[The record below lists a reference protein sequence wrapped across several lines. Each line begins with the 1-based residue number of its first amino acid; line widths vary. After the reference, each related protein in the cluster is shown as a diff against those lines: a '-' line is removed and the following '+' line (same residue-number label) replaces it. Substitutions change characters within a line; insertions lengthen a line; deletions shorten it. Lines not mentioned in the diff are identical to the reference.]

1 MLCIETT
8 DTASVM
14 TEPPYDRH
22 DSGYPDSLVALET
35 HHTCIRKNYKKLK
48 EEMEPNEILDYL
60 VQYEILDTDENT
72 HLLKECRARKCD
84 IILRKLIKNPDPEKF
99 IKMMKHIIADECCS
113 FGHLLCSA
121 ACAMESSNDGL
132 DSSNTRLHYN
142 LKQHGKHREKLLTEI
157 RKRINV
163 LSSNSIL
170 DDFLQE
176 DLISV
181 DEHEEISRITNKD
194 EAAKKI
200 LKYSEKNRPG
210 SFSRKLLSILK
221 FHELDDLAESLQQD
235 VPAEGDTADN
245 ERPLTVEMVN
255 GWMFLPTEAS
265 SSTVKS
271 VELRIT
277 HVDGSESL
285 RVYRALKQEI
295 PESEDKIMQG
305 IHSTI
310 DRLSEGSITI
320 WLRTESSDAKEKLR
334 HFIESGD
341 ISTFLES
348 LFKTK
353 GVRKLLTKDKYKIQI
368 EIKVKNATEGSKPTA
383 FQPKKESD
391 TRHKARLDRCES
403 FLLEELEPGCLVRDT
418 EMGHIF
424 SSVKADIENR
434 KTRTDKVKLLLE
446 HLKKESE
453 ETIELVLDRLK
464 EKNRYVYDKLF
475 PNVEKFQDLD
485 IEQIK
490 SNILDNLPEILDVMS
505 VAALQTPFVS
515 AGIMSYE
522 ELDSLHMS
530 SESVRTENLHF
541 VRMVLHRGDEA
552 VRIFL
557 VALENSIGMDIKRLL
572 NKMDT
577 LQVSKDERRNAK
589 IEYEAFNEE
598 NGLLFQ
604 GNFLLEL
611 MSEGKSENMNSECL
625 YVREEE
631 PQQHFEHPGLEQ
643 PGSQSEESTSSDSD
657 SNGNMQRDVSSK
669 ESLIRE
675 LESDTSSILSKLTR
689 KLGKVEYVVD
699 IRCILST
706 RDVSKSARIERV
718 KTKYPKKYGAI
729 KDEVLKLNTV
739 LNKLQSLT
747 GRIFKDKVG
756 FITNWNYGDDD
767 DDIGNDDD
775 DDAGGGGDDDDGDG
789 DDDDIE
795 QQLIEDLSETLSLTE
810 TTRFGSQMSALV
822 VKSTDEAGHIFKD
835 KVEFLTNWN
844 DDDKDDDDDDDCG
857 GDDGD
862 SDNEPLLIED
872 CSETLSSPET
882 TLRFQRQLSALVVK
896 STDEDS
902 TMDSDEDVPEDLNVL
917 GRKSSKYQSILVGKL
932 HELETV
938 QNVMNIF
945 RVISEEEMQLMAV
958 KNILNEEQYKRL
970 EKYIIKLQVISNKI
984 EEATGLAKVA

>member
-14 TEPPYDRH
+14 TELLYDRH

-121 ACAMESSNDGL
+121 AYAMESSNDGL

-485 IEQIK
+485 IEHIK

-706 RDVSKSARIERV
+706 RDVSKRARMERV

-739 LNKLQSLT
+739 LNKLQSLS
-747 GRIFKDKVG
+747 RIFKD
-756 FITNWNYGDDD
+756 
-767 DDIGNDDD
+767 
-775 DDAGGGGDDDDGDG
+775 GGGDDDDGDG

-810 TTRFGSQMSALV
+810 TTRNESQMSALV
-822 VKSTDEAGHIFKD
+822 VKSTDEGHIFKD
-835 KVEFLTNWN
+835 KVGFLTNWN
-844 DDDKDDDDDDDCG
+844 GDDKDDDDDGG

-862 SDNEPLLIED
+862 DDNEPLLIED
-872 CSETLSSPET
+872 WSETLSSPET

-902 TMDSDEDVPEDLNVL
+902 AMDSDEDVPEDLNVL
-917 GRKSSKYQSILVGKL
+917 SRKSSKYQSILVGKL

-938 QNVMNIF
+938 QNVIYIF

-984 EEATGLAKVA
+984 EEATWLAKVA

>member
-1 MLCIETT
+1 MLCIENHSVQTT

-739 LNKLQSLT
+739 LNKLQSLS
-747 GRIFKDKVG
+747 RIFKD
-756 FITNWNYGDDD
+756 
-767 DDIGNDDD
+767 
-775 DDAGGGGDDDDGDG
+775 GGGDDDDGDG

>member
-14 TEPPYDRH
+14 TELLYDRQ

-121 ACAMESSNDGL
+121 AYAMESSNDGL

-210 SFSRKLLSILK
+210 SSSRKLLSILK

-255 GWMFLPTEAS
+255 GWMFLP
-265 SSTVKS
+265 
-271 VELRIT
+271 
-277 HVDGSESL
+277 
-285 RVYRALKQEI
+285 
-295 PESEDKIMQG
+295 
-305 IHSTI
+305 
-310 DRLSEGSITI
+310 
-320 WLRTESSDAKEKLR
+320 
-334 HFIESGD
+334 
-341 ISTFLES
+341 
-348 LFKTK
+348 
-353 GVRKLLTKDKYKIQI
+353 
-368 EIKVKNATEGSKPTA
+368 TEGSKPTA

-485 IEQIK
+485 IEHIK

-706 RDVSKSARIERV
+706 RDVSKRARMERV

-739 LNKLQSLT
+739 LNKLQSLS
-747 GRIFKDKVG
+747 RIFKD
-756 FITNWNYGDDD
+756 
-767 DDIGNDDD
+767 
-775 DDAGGGGDDDDGDG
+775 GGGDDDDGDG

-810 TTRFGSQMSALV
+810 TTRNESQMSALV
-822 VKSTDEAGHIFKD
+822 VKSTDEGHIFKD
-835 KVEFLTNWN
+835 KVGFLTNWN
-844 DDDKDDDDDDDCG
+844 GDDKDDDDDGG

-862 SDNEPLLIED
+862 DDNEPLLIED
-872 CSETLSSPET
+872 WSETLSSPET

-902 TMDSDEDVPEDLNVL
+902 AMDSDEDVPEDLNVL
-917 GRKSSKYQSILVGKL
+917 SRKSSKYQSILVGKL

-938 QNVMNIF
+938 QNVIYIF

-970 EKYIIKLQVISNKI
+970 EKYIIKLQVINNKI
-984 EEATGLAKVA
+984 EEATWLAKVA

>member
-1 MLCIETT
+1 MLCIENHSVQTT

-255 GWMFLPTEAS
+255 GWMFLP
-265 SSTVKS
+265 
-271 VELRIT
+271 
-277 HVDGSESL
+277 
-285 RVYRALKQEI
+285 
-295 PESEDKIMQG
+295 
-305 IHSTI
+305 
-310 DRLSEGSITI
+310 
-320 WLRTESSDAKEKLR
+320 
-334 HFIESGD
+334 
-341 ISTFLES
+341 
-348 LFKTK
+348 
-353 GVRKLLTKDKYKIQI
+353 
-368 EIKVKNATEGSKPTA
+368 TEGSKPTA

>member
-739 LNKLQSLT
+739 LNKLQSLS
-747 GRIFKDKVG
+747 RIFKDKVG

-822 VKSTDEAGHIFKD
+822 VKSTDEGHIFKD

>member
-8 DTASVM
+8 DMASVM
-14 TEPPYDRH
+14 TELLYSRQG
-22 DSGYPDSLVALET
+22 SGYQESLVALET

-60 VQYEILDTDENT
+60 VQFEILDTDENT

-84 IILRKLIKNPDPEKF
+84 FILRKLIKNPDLEKF
-99 IKMMKHIIADECCS
+99 AKMMKHITMARDCCS
-113 FGHLLCSA
+113 FRHLLCSA
-121 ACAMESSNDGL
+121 AYALESSNDGL

-142 LKQHGKHREKLLTEI
+142 LKQNGKHREKLLKEI
-157 RKRINV
+157 SKRINV
-163 LSSNSIL
+163 VSSNSIL

-181 DEHEEISRITNKD
+181 DEHEEISRITNKE

-221 FHELDDLAESLQQD
+221 SYELDDLVESLQQD
-235 VPAEGDTADN
+235 VPPEGGTADN

-255 GWMFLPTEAS
+255 GRMLLSIDAS
-265 SSTVKS
+265 SSTVES

-277 HVDGSESL
+277 HVGGSES
-285 RVYRALKQEI
+285 VYRALRQGI
-295 PESEDKIMQG
+295 SESEERIVQG
-305 IHSTI
+305 THSTI

-320 WLRTESSDAKEKLR
+320 WLHTESSDAKDKLR

-353 GVRKLLTKDKYKIQI
+353 GVRKLLTKDKYKIEI

-403 FLLEELEPGCLVRDT
+403 FLLEELEPGCWVRDT
-418 EMGHIF
+418 VVGHIF
-424 SSVKADIENR
+424 SPVKADIENR

-453 ETIELVLDRLK
+453 DTIKLVLDRLK

-572 NKMDT
+572 NKMET

-611 MSEGKSENMNSECL
+611 MSEGKSENMNKECL

-657 SNGNMQRDVSSK
+657 SSGNMQRDVSSK

-706 RDVSKSARIERV
+706 RDVSKRARMERV

-747 GRIFKDKVG
+747 GRIFKD
-756 FITNWNYGDDD
+756 
-767 DDIGNDDD
+767 
-775 DDAGGGGDDDDGDG
+775 GGGDDDDGDG

-810 TTRFGSQMSALV
+810 TTRNESQMSALV
-822 VKSTDEAGHIFKD
+822 VKSTDEGHIFKD
-835 KVEFLTNWN
+835 KVGFLTNWN
-844 DDDKDDDDDDDCG
+844 DDDKDDDDDGG

-862 SDNEPLLIED
+862 DDNEPLLIED
-872 CSETLSSPET
+872 WSETLSSPET

-902 TMDSDEDVPEDLNVL
+902 AMDSDEDAPEDLNVL
-917 GRKSSKYQSILVGKL
+917 SRKSSKYQSILVGKL

-938 QNVMNIF
+938 QNVIYIF

-984 EEATGLAKVA
+984 EEATWLAKVA

>member
-14 TEPPYDRH
+14 TEPPYDRQ

-121 ACAMESSNDGL
+121 AYAMESSNDGL

-485 IEQIK
+485 IEHIK

-706 RDVSKSARIERV
+706 RDVSKRARMERV

-739 LNKLQSLT
+739 LNKLQSLS
-747 GRIFKDKVG
+747 RIFKD
-756 FITNWNYGDDD
+756 
-767 DDIGNDDD
+767 
-775 DDAGGGGDDDDGDG
+775 GGGDDDDGDG

-810 TTRFGSQMSALV
+810 TTRNESQMSALV
-822 VKSTDEAGHIFKD
+822 VKSTDEGHIFKD
-835 KVEFLTNWN
+835 KVGFLTNWN
-844 DDDKDDDDDDDCG
+844 GDDKDDDDDGG

-862 SDNEPLLIED
+862 DDNEPLLIED
-872 CSETLSSPET
+872 WSETLSSPET

-902 TMDSDEDVPEDLNVL
+902 AMDSDEDVPEDLNVL
-917 GRKSSKYQSILVGKL
+917 SRKSSKYQSILVGKL

-938 QNVMNIF
+938 QNVIYIF

-984 EEATGLAKVA
+984 EEATWLAKVA

>member
-8 DTASVM
+8 DMASVM
-14 TEPPYDRH
+14 TELLYSRQG
-22 DSGYPDSLVALET
+22 SGYQESLVALET

-60 VQYEILDTDENT
+60 VQFEILDTDENT

-84 IILRKLIKNPDPEKF
+84 FILRKLIKNPDLEKF
-99 IKMMKHIIADECCS
+99 AKMMKHITMARDCCS
-113 FGHLLCSA
+113 FRHLLCSA
-121 ACAMESSNDGL
+121 AYALESSNDGL

-142 LKQHGKHREKLLTEI
+142 LKQNGKHREKLLKEI
-157 RKRINV
+157 SKRINV
-163 LSSNSIL
+163 VSSNSIL

-181 DEHEEISRITNKD
+181 DEHEEISRITNKE

-221 FHELDDLAESLQQD
+221 SYELDDLVESLQQD
-235 VPAEGDTADN
+235 VPPEGGTADN

-255 GWMFLPTEAS
+255 GRMLLSIDAS
-265 SSTVKS
+265 SSTVES

-277 HVDGSESL
+277 HVGGSES
-285 RVYRALKQEI
+285 VYRALRQGI
-295 PESEDKIMQG
+295 SESEERIVQG
-305 IHSTI
+305 THSTI

-320 WLRTESSDAKEKLR
+320 WLHTESSDAKDKLR

-353 GVRKLLTKDKYKIQI
+353 GVRKLLTKDKYKIEI

-403 FLLEELEPGCLVRDT
+403 FLLEELEPGCWVRDT
-418 EMGHIF
+418 VVGHIF
-424 SSVKADIENR
+424 SPVKADIENR

-453 ETIELVLDRLK
+453 DTIKLVLDRLK

-572 NKMDT
+572 NKMET

-611 MSEGKSENMNSECL
+611 MSEGKSENMNKECL

-657 SNGNMQRDVSSK
+657 SSGNMQRDVSSK

-706 RDVSKSARIERV
+706 RDVSKRARMERV

-739 LNKLQSLT
+739 LNKLQSLS
-747 GRIFKDKVG
+747 RIFKD
-756 FITNWNYGDDD
+756 
-767 DDIGNDDD
+767 
-775 DDAGGGGDDDDGDG
+775 GGGDDDDGDG

-810 TTRFGSQMSALV
+810 TTRNESQMSALV

-835 KVEFLTNWN
+835 KVGFLTNWN
-844 DDDKDDDDDDDCG
+844 DDDKDDDDDGG

-862 SDNEPLLIED
+862 DDNEPLLIED
-872 CSETLSSPET
+872 WSETLSSPET

-902 TMDSDEDVPEDLNVL
+902 AMDSDEDAPEDLNVL
-917 GRKSSKYQSILVGKL
+917 SRKSSKYQSILVGKL

-938 QNVMNIF
+938 QNVIYIF

-984 EEATGLAKVA
+984 EEATWLAKVA

>member
-1 MLCIETT
+1 MSHSAVKGKLIAVIGDEDTCTGFLLGGIGELNKKREPNFLVVDKNTSRHDIEEAFRGFLKRDDIAIILINQTIAEEIRYVIDSHDQPIPAVLEIPSKDSPYDSSKDSILRRAKTT
-8 DTASVM
+8 DMASVM
-14 TEPPYDRH
+14 TELLYSRQG
-22 DSGYPDSLVALET
+22 SGYQESLVALET

-60 VQYEILDTDENT
+60 VQFEILDTDENT

-84 IILRKLIKNPDPEKF
+84 FILRKLIKNPDLEKF
-99 IKMMKHIIADECCS
+99 AKMMKHITMARDCCS
-113 FGHLLCSA
+113 FRHLLCSA
-121 ACAMESSNDGL
+121 AYALESSNDGL

-142 LKQHGKHREKLLTEI
+142 LKQNGKHREKLLKEI
-157 RKRINV
+157 SKRINV
-163 LSSNSIL
+163 VSSNSIL

-181 DEHEEISRITNKD
+181 DEHEEISRITNKE

-221 FHELDDLAESLQQD
+221 SYELDDLVESLQQD
-235 VPAEGDTADN
+235 VPPEGGTA
-245 ERPLTVEMVN
+245 
-255 GWMFLPTEAS
+255 AS
-265 SSTVKS
+265 SSTVES

-277 HVDGSESL
+277 HVGGSES
-285 RVYRALKQEI
+285 VYRALRQGI
-295 PESEDKIMQG
+295 SESEERIVQG
-305 IHSTI
+305 THSTI

-320 WLRTESSDAKEKLR
+320 WLHTESSDAKDKLR

-353 GVRKLLTKDKYKIQI
+353 GVRKLLTKDKYKIEI

-403 FLLEELEPGCLVRDT
+403 FLLEELEPGCWVRDT
-418 EMGHIF
+418 VVGHIF
-424 SSVKADIENR
+424 SPVKADIENR

-453 ETIELVLDRLK
+453 DTIKLVLDRLK

-572 NKMDT
+572 NKMET

-611 MSEGKSENMNSECL
+611 MSEGKSENMNKECL

-643 PGSQSEESTSSDSD
+643 PGSQ
-657 SNGNMQRDVSSK
+657 
-669 ESLIRE
+669 
-675 LESDTSSILSKLTR
+675 KLTR

-706 RDVSKSARIERV
+706 RDVSKRARM
-718 KTKYPKKYGAI
+718 
-729 KDEVLKLNTV
+729 
-739 LNKLQSLT
+739 
-747 GRIFKDKVG
+747 
-756 FITNWNYGDDD
+756 
-767 DDIGNDDD
+767 
-775 DDAGGGGDDDDGDG
+775 
-789 DDDDIE
+789 
-795 QQLIEDLSETLSLTE
+795 TLSLTE
-810 TTRFGSQMSALV
+810 TTRNESQMSALV
-822 VKSTDEAGHIFKD
+822 VKSTDEEKV
-835 KVEFLTNWN
+835 VEF
-844 DDDKDDDDDDDCG
+844 K
-857 GDDGD
+857 
-862 SDNEPLLIED
+862 
-872 CSETLSSPET
+872 TLSSPET

-902 TMDSDEDVPEDLNVL
+902 AMDSDEDAPEDLNVL
-917 GRKSSKYQSILVGKL
+917 SRKSSKYQSILVGKL

-938 QNVMNIF
+938 QNVIYIF

-984 EEATGLAKVA
+984 EEATWLAKVA

>member
-1 MLCIETT
+1 M
-8 DTASVM
+8 
-14 TEPPYDRH
+14 
-22 DSGYPDSLVALET
+22 
-35 HHTCIRKNYKKLK
+35 
-48 EEMEPNEILDYL
+48 
-60 VQYEILDTDENT
+60 
-72 HLLKECRARKCD
+72 
-84 IILRKLIKNPDPEKF
+84 
-99 IKMMKHIIADECCS
+99 
-113 FGHLLCSA
+113 
-121 ACAMESSNDGL
+121 
-132 DSSNTRLHYN
+132 
-142 LKQHGKHREKLLTEI
+142 
-157 RKRINV
+157 
-163 LSSNSIL
+163 
-170 DDFLQE
+170 
-176 DLISV
+176 
-181 DEHEEISRITNKD
+181 
-194 EAAKKI
+194 
-200 LKYSEKNRPG
+200 
-210 SFSRKLLSILK
+210 
-221 FHELDDLAESLQQD
+221 
-235 VPAEGDTADN
+235 
-245 ERPLTVEMVN
+245 
-255 GWMFLPTEAS
+255 
-265 SSTVKS
+265 
-271 VELRIT
+271 
-277 HVDGSESL
+277 
-285 RVYRALKQEI
+285 
-295 PESEDKIMQG
+295 
-305 IHSTI
+305 
-310 DRLSEGSITI
+310 
-320 WLRTESSDAKEKLR
+320 
-334 HFIESGD
+334 
-341 ISTFLES
+341 
-348 LFKTK
+348 
-353 GVRKLLTKDKYKIQI
+353 
-368 EIKVKNATEGSKPTA
+368 
-383 FQPKKESD
+383 
-391 TRHKARLDRCES
+391 DRCES

-485 IEQIK
+485 IEHIK

-706 RDVSKSARIERV
+706 RDVSKRARMERV

-747 GRIFKDKVG
+747 GRIFKD
-756 FITNWNYGDDD
+756 
-767 DDIGNDDD
+767 
-775 DDAGGGGDDDDGDG
+775 GGGDDDDGDG

-810 TTRFGSQMSALV
+810 TTRNESQMSALV

-835 KVEFLTNWN
+835 KVGFLTNWN
-844 DDDKDDDDDDDCG
+844 GDDKDDDDDGG

-862 SDNEPLLIED
+862 DDNEPLLIED
-872 CSETLSSPET
+872 WSETLSSPET

-902 TMDSDEDVPEDLNVL
+902 AMDSDEDVPEDLNVL
-917 GRKSSKYQSILVGKL
+917 SRKSSKYQSILVGKL

-938 QNVMNIF
+938 QNVIYIF

-984 EEATGLAKVA
+984 EEATWLAKVA

>member
-8 DTASVM
+8 DMASVM
-14 TEPPYDRH
+14 TELLYSRQG
-22 DSGYPDSLVALET
+22 SGYQESLVALET

-60 VQYEILDTDENT
+60 VQFEILDTDENT

-84 IILRKLIKNPDPEKF
+84 FILRKLIKNPDLEKF
-99 IKMMKHIIADECCS
+99 AKMMKHITMARDCCS
-113 FGHLLCSA
+113 FRHLLCSA
-121 ACAMESSNDGL
+121 AYALESSNDGL

-142 LKQHGKHREKLLTEI
+142 LKQNGKHREKLLKEI
-157 RKRINV
+157 SKRINV
-163 LSSNSIL
+163 VSSNSIL

-181 DEHEEISRITNKD
+181 DEHEEISRITNKE

-221 FHELDDLAESLQQD
+221 SYELDDLVESLQQD
-235 VPAEGDTADN
+235 VPPEGGTADN

-255 GWMFLPTEAS
+255 GRMLLSIDAS
-265 SSTVKS
+265 SSTVES

-277 HVDGSESL
+277 HVGGSES
-285 RVYRALKQEI
+285 VYRALRQGI
-295 PESEDKIMQG
+295 SESEERIVQG
-305 IHSTI
+305 THSTI

-320 WLRTESSDAKEKLR
+320 WLHTESSDAKDKLR

-353 GVRKLLTKDKYKIQI
+353 GVRKLLTKDKYKIEI

-403 FLLEELEPGCLVRDT
+403 FLLEELEPGCWVRDT
-418 EMGHIF
+418 VVGHIF
-424 SSVKADIENR
+424 SPVKADIENR

-453 ETIELVLDRLK
+453 DTIKLVLDRLK

-572 NKMDT
+572 NKMET

-611 MSEGKSENMNSECL
+611 MSEGKSENMNKECL

-657 SNGNMQRDVSSK
+657 SSGNMQRDVSSK

-706 RDVSKSARIERV
+706 RDVSKRARMERV

-747 GRIFKDKVG
+747 GRIFKD
-756 FITNWNYGDDD
+756 
-767 DDIGNDDD
+767 
-775 DDAGGGGDDDDGDG
+775 GGGDDDDGDG

-810 TTRFGSQMSALV
+810 TTRNESQMSALV

-835 KVEFLTNWN
+835 KVGFLTNWN
-844 DDDKDDDDDDDCG
+844 DDDKDDDDDGG

-862 SDNEPLLIED
+862 DDNEPLLIED
-872 CSETLSSPET
+872 WSETLSSPET

-902 TMDSDEDVPEDLNVL
+902 AMDSDEDAPEDLNVL
-917 GRKSSKYQSILVGKL
+917 SRKSSKYQSILVGKL

-938 QNVMNIF
+938 QNVIYIF

-984 EEATGLAKVA
+984 EEATWLAKVA

>member
-1 MLCIETT
+1 MLCIENHSVQTT

-747 GRIFKDKVG
+747 GRIFKD
-756 FITNWNYGDDD
+756 
-767 DDIGNDDD
+767 
-775 DDAGGGGDDDDGDG
+775 GGGDDDDGDG

>member
-1 MLCIETT
+1 MLCIENHSLQTT

-14 TEPPYDRH
+14 TEPPYDRQ

-99 IKMMKHIIADECCS
+99 IKMMKNIIADECCS

-121 ACAMESSNDGL
+121 AYAMESSNDGL

-485 IEQIK
+485 IEHIK

-706 RDVSKSARIERV
+706 RDVSKRARMERV

-739 LNKLQSLT
+739 LNKLQSLS
-747 GRIFKDKVG
+747 RIFKD
-756 FITNWNYGDDD
+756 
-767 DDIGNDDD
+767 
-775 DDAGGGGDDDDGDG
+775 GGGDDDDGDG

-795 QQLIEDLSETLSLTE
+795 QQLVEDLSETLSLTE
-810 TTRFGSQMSALV
+810 TTRNESQMSALV

-835 KVEFLTNWN
+835 KVGFLTNWN
-844 DDDKDDDDDDDCG
+844 GDDKDDDDDGG

-862 SDNEPLLIED
+862 DDNEPLLIED
-872 CSETLSSPET
+872 WSETLSSPET
-882 TLRFQRQLSALVVK
+882 TLRFQRQLSALVK

-902 TMDSDEDVPEDLNVL
+902 AMDSDEDVPEDLNVL
-917 GRKSSKYQSILVGKL
+917 SRKSSKYQSILVGKL

-938 QNVMNIF
+938 QNVIYIF

-984 EEATGLAKVA
+984 EEATWLAKVA

>member
-14 TEPPYDRH
+14 TEPPYDRQ

-99 IKMMKHIIADECCS
+99 IKMMKNIIADECCS

-121 ACAMESSNDGL
+121 AYAMESSNDGL

-485 IEQIK
+485 IEHIK

-706 RDVSKSARIERV
+706 RDVSKRARMERV

-747 GRIFKDKVG
+747 GRIFKD
-756 FITNWNYGDDD
+756 
-767 DDIGNDDD
+767 
-775 DDAGGGGDDDDGDG
+775 GGGDDDDGDG

-810 TTRFGSQMSALV
+810 TTRNESQMSALV
-822 VKSTDEAGHIFKD
+822 VKSTDEGHIFKD
-835 KVEFLTNWN
+835 KVGFLTNWN
-844 DDDKDDDDDDDCG
+844 GDDKDDDDDGG

-862 SDNEPLLIED
+862 DDNEPLLIED
-872 CSETLSSPET
+872 WSETLSSPET

-917 GRKSSKYQSILVGKL
+917 SRKSSKYQSILVGKL

-938 QNVMNIF
+938 QNVIYIF

-984 EEATGLAKVA
+984 EEATWLAKVA

>member
-14 TEPPYDRH
+14 TEPPYDRQ

-99 IKMMKHIIADECCS
+99 IKMMKNIIADECCS

-121 ACAMESSNDGL
+121 AYAMESSNDGL

-383 FQPKKESD
+383 FQPKTESD

-485 IEQIK
+485 IEHIK

-706 RDVSKSARIERV
+706 RDVSKRARMERV

-739 LNKLQSLT
+739 LNKLQSLS
-747 GRIFKDKVG
+747 RIFKD
-756 FITNWNYGDDD
+756 
-767 DDIGNDDD
+767 
-775 DDAGGGGDDDDGDG
+775 GGGDDDDGDG

-810 TTRFGSQMSALV
+810 TTRNESQMSALV
-822 VKSTDEAGHIFKD
+822 VKSTDEGHIFKD
-835 KVEFLTNWN
+835 KVGFLTNWN
-844 DDDKDDDDDDDCG
+844 GDDKDDDDDGG

-862 SDNEPLLIED
+862 DDNEPLLIED
-872 CSETLSSPET
+872 WSETLSSPET

-917 GRKSSKYQSILVGKL
+917 SRKSSKYQSILVGKL

-984 EEATGLAKVA
+984 EEATWLAKVA

>member
-14 TEPPYDRH
+14 TELLYDRH

-121 ACAMESSNDGL
+121 AYAMESSNDGL

-403 FLLEELEPGCLVRDT
+403 FLLEELEPGCLVQDT

-485 IEQIK
+485 IEHIK

-706 RDVSKSARIERV
+706 RDVSKRARMERV

-739 LNKLQSLT
+739 LNKLQSLS
-747 GRIFKDKVG
+747 RIFKD
-756 FITNWNYGDDD
+756 
-767 DDIGNDDD
+767 
-775 DDAGGGGDDDDGDG
+775 GGGDDDDGDG

-810 TTRFGSQMSALV
+810 TTRNESQMSALV
-822 VKSTDEAGHIFKD
+822 VKSTDEGHIFKD
-835 KVEFLTNWN
+835 KVGFLTNWN
-844 DDDKDDDDDDDCG
+844 GDDKDDDDDGG

-862 SDNEPLLIED
+862 DDNEPLLIED
-872 CSETLSSPET
+872 WSETLSSPET

-902 TMDSDEDVPEDLNVL
+902 AMDSDEDVPEDLNVL
-917 GRKSSKYQSILVGKL
+917 SRKSSKYQSILVGKL

-938 QNVMNIF
+938 QNVIYIF

-984 EEATGLAKVA
+984 EEATWLAKVA